1 MAAPFCRE
9 GTFTANAGVRR
20 RRVCHIEAA
29 SAASAARALARR
41 AKRPMMARRLSEMV
55 RADSKQ
61 DSDRPHFYSQ
71 FWIDVA
77 LGKPTA
83 ATITTPAED
92 EVEEED
98 DELSFAAPHAEV
110 KPETRAKASKATEK
124 KPDTGRSTLTSLADL
139 ANIDMLMK
147 NSAAMDDTMMPDI
160 SAGMSAVEAPSAGVV
175 DFTEAEA
182 PADTEDFAYDED
194 DDDEE
199 GDDWGGSRRKKPG
212 KNKRREPHREF

>member
-1 MAAPFCRE
+1 
-9 GTFTANAGVRR
+9 
-20 RRVCHIEAA
+20 
-29 SAASAARALARR
+29 
-41 AKRPMMARRLSEMV
+41 MMARRLSEMV

-83 ATITTPAED
+83 AAITTLAED

-98 DELSFAAPHAEV
+98 ELSFAAPQAEV

-160 SAGMSAVEAPSAGVV
+160 SAGMSAAEAPSAGGV
-175 DFTEAEA
+175 DITEAEA
-182 PADTEDFAYDED
+182 PADAEDFEYNEDED
-194 DDDEE
+194 EEE

-212 KNKRREPHREF
+212 KSKRRETHREF